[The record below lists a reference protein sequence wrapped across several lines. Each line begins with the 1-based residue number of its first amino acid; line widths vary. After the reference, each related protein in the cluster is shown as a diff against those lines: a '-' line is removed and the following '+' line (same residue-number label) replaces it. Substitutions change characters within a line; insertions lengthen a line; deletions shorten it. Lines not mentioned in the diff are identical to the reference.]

1 MKRRNYYELE
11 PDKELIKKVTEILFR
26 ELGYTDAIRFLSL
39 PKEQKIE
46 SVERHRN
53 WQNTLDKDKFYND
66 IFTPDT
72 KQG

>member
-1 MKRRNYYELE
+1 MM
-11 PDKELIKKVTEILFR
+11 PDKELTKKVTEILFR
-26 ELGYTDAIRFLSL
+26 ELGYSDAIRFLSL
-39 PKEQKIE
+39 PKEQKME

-53 WQNTLDKDKFYND
+53 WQNTLDNDNFYND

>member
-1 MKRRNYYELE
+1 MSLTKMM

-39 PKEQKIE
+39 PKEQKME

-66 IFTPDT
+66 IFTPDN

>member
-1 MKRRNYYELE
+1 MSLTTMM

-39 PKEQKIE
+39 PKEQKME

>member
-1 MKRRNYYELE
+1 MSLTTMM

-39 PKEQKIE
+39 PKEKKME

-53 WQNTLDKDKFYND
+53 WQNTLDNDKFYND
-66 IFTPDT
+66 IFTIDT

>member
-1 MKRRNYYELE
+1 MSLTKMM

-26 ELGYTDAIRFLSL
+26 ELGYTDAIRLLSL
-39 PKEQKIE
+39 PKEQKME

-53 WQNTLDKDKFYND
+53 WQNTLDIDKFYND
-66 IFTPDT
+66 IFTPDN

>member
-1 MKRRNYYELE
+1 MSFTKMM
-11 PDKELIKKVTEILFR
+11 PDKELIKTVTEILFK

-39 PKEQKIE
+39 PKEQKME

-66 IFTPDT
+66 IFTPGT
-72 KQG
+72 HRNTSQ

>member
-1 MKRRNYYELE
+1 MSLTKMM

-26 ELGYTDAIRFLSL
+26 ELGYTDAIRLLSL
-39 PKEQKIE
+39 PKEQKME

-53 WQNTLDKDKFYND
+53 WQNTLDKDKFYSD
-66 IFTPDT
+66 IFTPDN

>member
-1 MKRRNYYELE
+1 MSLTQMM
-11 PDKELIKKVTEILFR
+11 PDKELTKKVTEILFR
-26 ELGYTDAIRFLSL
+26 ELGYSDAIRFLSL
-39 PKEQKIE
+39 PKEQKME

-53 WQNTLDKDKFYND
+53 WQNTLDNDNFYND